1 MCTLLFFFCTL
12 SSIFISTIFVLQKC
26 FFPARMLE
34 RLALSNILVSMFE
47 ANANYIK
54 DIHFNWESFLIDIRD
69 KKRYSQNKQCSLWN
83 VYLISLLLKV
93 FFAYSLGDSFF
104 SSTFLKKIVS
114 WVIAF
119 FSPRLWAVN
128 VGPGLL
134 TPLIF
139 FSSSRF
145 L

>member
-54 DIHFNWESFLIDIRD
+54 DIHFNWESFLIDVRD
-69 KKRYSQNKQCSLWN
+69 KKGYSQNKQCSLWN

-104 SSTFLKKIVS
+104 SSTFLKKIVR

-128 VGPGLL
+128 VGPGLS

-139 FSSSRF
+139 FPSSRF